1 MDSGHGPSY
10 YSSYTD
16 FLSTFRKL
24 SPKFNAVHE
33 FLTQLHL
40 FTTPGHSP
48 PEGAYVIYESQEPRS
63 LEVEQHKQPERLR
76 SALENQALSPCLH
89 LVVLHYSD
97 HGLFHKCWIE
107 ELGHY
112 FDLDPIYLFNHLL
125 LCSDGSKF
133 LPLHEIDAFQDLLSR
148 RRSLE
153 LGCAPWVHASISLR
167 RGKNDAHD
175 TVIMLL
181 HTTELNGCV
190 KKGVVDLET
199 PTLSSNPDLVH
210 ELSNIECFVVAYL
223 REMRNHHQRQGE
235 LSLETILLPLG
246 TKLAQYFMSTLAEYR
261 WRHRKQFQDLDDVH
275 EIRNLEKFAASDS
288 FATYRYHYDL
298 NLERLKWTI
307 DSLENPGSTWRSA
320 FLQLHSKEGWTTM
333 LNDFHHILA
342 NGERD
347 RQELQAYVAH
357 CLQHFKLVNAVNAR
371 HQSTLNRGLS
381 ILAFIYIP
389 LSFVTSFF
397 GMNVSKWIG
406 SDGAHLPLWIPVASG
421 LSLLGATIFILFF
434 ILISGW
440 MFYWCRRHLGWFPGR
455 LYIIARFAKYRPDYA
470 FWITIFMFT
479 HHHFIT
485 FDLCR
490 RLGIDDVIW
499 GRAVWVRPNTFPI
512 NYRVRSDFWRR
523 QWWLVAR
530 YLEDPDWSKKPLL
543 TRWWRSKSRR
553 QEDSETA
560 ENGMDWSGTQAH
572 AIEASM
578 KQHRREWKTLPAHN
592 RRPHFPDKLS
602 QLPGSATILATQYEF
617 ARFLDWGGISTIVP
631 KPHAVGSFRAT
642 LFIPANELYG
652 LSHNQVIGSVKGDGQ
667 ERGKSIGLCVNFH
680 VVGIFITFTELTR
693 MSARSLVEIHWTRRS
708 FLHLFHDP
716 HPSSNPSLP
725 LRPPFCSMLMSQEA
739 DEPICDEQP
748 VAPPP
753 GLSRKFRKKKAASQT
768 VQSIFAP
775 LSRRSQKKTRA
786 TTFRGSMV
794 DDFNIVADDYLP
806 HIQDNYP
813 ADASGSDFEDPEP
826 PAPMQEPRDDPYLH
840 ETDVKT
846 PTIPNSS
853 APL

>member
-76 SALENQALSPCLH
+76 
-89 LVVLHYSD
+89 
-97 HGLFHKCWIE
+97 
-107 ELGHY
+107 
-112 FDLDPIYLFNHLL
+112 
-125 LCSDGSKF
+125 DGSKF

-175 TVIMLL
+175 
-181 HTTELNGCV
+181 TELNGCV

-602 QLPGSATILATQYEF
+602 QLPGSATILATQDEF

-693 MSARSLVEIHWTRRS
+693 MSARSLITSTSKPDVSADAH
-708 FLHLFHDP
+708 
-716 HPSSNPSLP
+716 SL
-725 LRPPFCSMLMSQEA
+725 EA

-786 TTFRGSMV
+786 TTFHGSMV